1 MSKLVQVCSSQV
13 NIVQHIILTYEIFVI
28 LCIMQSG
35 QIHFYNS
42 RTHKRTS
49 KDPRKSPEPAS
60 PDDHMSLDL
69 RLNLP
74 CESLRKSH
82 VEDNFT
88 KHSSGSPALGSGDLF
103 IESSTPKK
111 KLGGLTSSPSWLAFE
126 GDHQEMVATVCT
138 KCHMLVMHR
147 PDHSPPILFKRKCTL
162 LS

>member
-1 MSKLVQVCSSQV
+1 MMSKLVQVCSSQV

-74 CESLRKSH
+74 CESLRKSN

-103 IESSTPKK
+103 M
-111 KLGGLTSSPSWLAFE
+111 LAFE